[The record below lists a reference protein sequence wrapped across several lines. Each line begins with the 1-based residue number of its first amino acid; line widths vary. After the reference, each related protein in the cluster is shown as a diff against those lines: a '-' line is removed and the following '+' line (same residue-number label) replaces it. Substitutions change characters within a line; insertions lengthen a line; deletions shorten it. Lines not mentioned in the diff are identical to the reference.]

1 MAQGL
6 ELFSALGTKVY
17 SSADVTW
24 NQVDFFPISAF
35 GSETRNYPVL
45 QGRQVL
51 TVQMFVNPPPN
62 DRKAIAHNVVVSGTS
77 VTANGGTESAYI
89 LVLMR

>member
-1 MAQGL
+1 MAHGL
-6 ELFSALGTKVY
+6 ELFSNAGGLVY
-17 SSADVTW
+17 SSQDVTW
-24 NQVDFFPISAF
+24 NQVDFFPVAAN
-35 GSETRNYPVL
+35 GSEFKNYPVL
-45 QGRQVL
+45 QGRAVL

-77 VTANGGTESAYI
+77 VSVSGGTESAYI